1 MSGFW
6 RGLYLCYLSK
16 PQGLRPL
23 YRLLCKR
30 RKKSPIG
37 KITELGVG
45 TAVRTLRLLELCP
58 PADDATYT
66 GIDLFEARAA
76 ADGPGLSL
84 KEAHKT
90 LAATGMKIRLVP
102 GDPYSALARS
112 ANGLADQDLILVAAD
127 QDRASLARAWFYF
140 PRMMHE
146 TTLVFEEEQDGDVST
161 WKAVSPDEI
170 AKRAAAAK
178 GKRAA

>member
-1 MSGFW
+1 MAGRLRS
-6 RGLYLCYLSK
+6 LYLCYFSQPK
-16 PQGLRPL
+16 CLRPL

-30 RKKSPIG
+30 RKKSPVC

-45 TAVRTLRLLELCP
+45 TAERTLRLLELCP

-66 GIDLFEARAA
+66 GIDLFEARGA

-84 KEAHKT
+84 KEAHKK

-102 GDPYSALARS
+102 GDPHSALARS
-112 ANGLADQDLILVAAD
+112 ANGLTDQDLILIAAD
-127 QDRASLARAWFYF
+127 QDRASLARAWFYV
-140 PRMMHE
+140 PRMLHE
-146 TTLVFEEEQDGDVST
+146 ATLVFEESIVDGEPA
-161 WKAVSPDEI
+161 WQPVSPDEI
-170 AKRAAAAK
+170 ARRAAAAK

>member
-1 MSGFW
+1 MSGLW

-16 PQGLRPL
+16 PKGLRPL

-45 TAVRTLRLLELCP
+45 TAERTLRLLELCP
-58 PADDATYT
+58 SADDSVYT
-66 GIDLFEARAA
+66 GIDLFEARTA
-76 ADGPGLSL
+76 ADGPGRSL

-112 ANGLADQDLILVAAD
+112 ANGLTAQDLILIAAD
-127 QDRASLARAWFYF
+127 QDRASLARAWFYV
-140 PRMMHE
+140 PRMLHE
-146 TTLVFEEEQDGDVST
+146 TTLVFEEELVEGEPT
-161 WKAVSPDEI
+161 WKPVSPDEI
-170 AKRAAAAK
+170 ARRAAAAK

>member
-1 MSGFW
+1 MAGFL

-16 PQGLRPL
+16 PEGLRPL

-30 RKKSPIG
+30 RKKSPVR

-45 TAVRTLRLLELCP
+45 TAERTLRLWELCP
-58 PADDATYT
+58 PTDDAVYT

-76 ADGPGLSL
+76 ADGAGLTL
-84 KEAHKT
+84 KDAHKK

-112 ANGLADQDLILVAAD
+112 ANSLADQDLILIAAD
-127 QDRASLARAWFYF
+127 QDRASLARAWFYV

-146 TTLVFEEEQDGDVST
+146 STLVYEEELVEGEST
-161 WKAVSPDEI
+161 WKPVPPDEI
-170 AKRAAAAK
+170 ARRAAAAK